1 VWKKSLV
8 VLLGFVV
15 VVGLTS
21 AIYLW
26 IDRTGNGVG
35 DVEWSPLY
43 TSRERTALAP
53 VTSQVAYGAMQ
64 SAAKECDTYEY
75 QTCSTCGD
83 QYTCDTCQTCGGWT
97 CDRTCDTCQGPT
109 CGETCQETCA
119 TCDGWTCEGTC
130 DAATCQETCAT
141 CDGYTCEGTCGA
153 PTCRET
159 CATCDGWTCEETCD
173 EGSTCDTTCKET
185 CNGTHTCED
194 TCEGGWTCDG
204 WTCAGSTCEEGG
216 TCDGATCPAPTC
228 SGRTCVGPTCAGF
241 RTCAGTPTCD
251 TTCDSECEEPT
262 WDLRTCEGPTCDGPS
277 CGDRTC
283 DPWECDFPTFEDLTC
298 ERPTC
303 DGPTCEGSTC
313 EGGTC
318 LAAECGI
325 WDFGDAPDR
334 TVLVARNYLTR
345 LEDDGARHRVDGVRY
360 LGRRVDEE
368 PDGQPNDV
376 AYGDDIQPWSVDDDE
391 DGVWFPVSLI
401 PGQQA
406 ILIVDASEEGFF
418 HGWIDY
424 DEDGN
429 WQAEEER
436 LFSPALLLP
445 KGFNWIAFDLPENA
459 KAPDTS
465 YARFRFGT
473 EEVLGYGGEARNG
486 EVEDYYTALCPVYDV
501 WIMTDDIVYQP
512 GEEVLLTFYVN
523 SVSQIEIVRHRS
535 DGTASLLWAG
545 TVEAGQHEIRD
556 FGGSLRALPPEG
568 TSTVEML
575 ATSVETGCS
584 TWVTTP
590 FVVEE

>member
-1 VWKKSLV
+1 VWKKSLA

-26 IDRTGNGVG
+26 IDRTGTGVG

-43 TSRERTALAP
+43 TSRESSALAP
-53 VTSQVAYGAMQ
+53 VTCQVAYGAQ
-64 SAAKECDTYEY
+64 AAASLAAPTCVG
-75 QTCSTCGD
+75 QATCS
-83 QYTCDTCQTCGGWT
+83 
-97 CDRTCDTCQGPT
+97 
-109 CGETCQETCA
+109 ETCQETCEQTCDGRTCESTCDGRTCEGTCDEWTCEGTCDGWTCEDTCEGYTCEGPTCEGTCDGCTCEG

-130 DAATCQETCAT
+130 E
-141 CDGYTCEGTCGA
+141 GVTCEG
-153 PTCRET
+153 
-159 CATCDGWTCEETCD
+159 ETCD
-173 EGSTCDTTCKET
+173 GSTCDAE
-185 CNGTHTCED
+185 
-194 TCEGGWTCDG
+194 TCEGP
-204 WTCAGSTCEEGG
+204 
-216 TCDGATCPAPTC
+216 TCPVPTC

-241 RTCAGTPTCD
+241 RTCAGTSTCD
-251 TTCDSECEEPT
+251 TTCDSECEKPT
-262 WDLRTCEGPTCDGPS
+262 WDLRTCAGPTCDGPS
-277 CGDRTC
+277 CGNFTC
-283 DPWECDFPTFEDLTC
+283 DPWDCDFPTFDARTC
-298 ERPTC
+298 TRPTC
-303 DGPTCEGSTC
+303 DGPTCEGATC

-318 LAAECGI
+318 FAADCGI

-334 TVLVARNYLTR
+334 TVLATRNYVTR
-345 LEDDGARHRVDGVRY
+345 LEDDGARHLVDGVRY
-360 LGRRVDEE
+360 LGERVDEE
-368 PDGQPNDV
+368 PDGQPNVV
-376 AYGDDIQPWSVDDDE
+376 AYGDDIRPWSVDDDE

-436 LFSPALLLP
+436 LFRPALPLP
-445 KGFNWIAFDLPENA
+445 KGFNWIAFEVPEDA

-473 EEVLGYGGEARNG
+473 QEVLGYGGEARNG
-486 EVEDYYTALCPVYDV
+486 EVEDYSTALCPVYDV
-501 WIMTDDIVYQP
+501 WIITDDIVYQP

-523 SVSQIEIVRHRS
+523 SVSQIEIIRHRS

-545 TVEAGQHEIRD
+545 TVEAGLHEIQD

-590 FVVEE
+590 FVVKE